1 MKFINEKTFIMKNQ
15 AVSVKYGVG
24 IGILL
29 IVYFFILS
37 IFDLHM
43 KPFLSMANMIFMG
56 IGIYSAIR
64 IYKTDHQKDNLKTF
78 TYQQGFRVGL
88 VTGFIATIIFSVFFA
103 IYVSNI
109 EPDFIPK
116 MTVKWDAGYDVG
128 VGTISFI
135 VFLMGLASTVV
146 LSLALMQIMKD
157 SWNTTPGKTY
167 TVGNTEEK

>member
-1 MKFINEKTFIMKNQ
+1 MKNQ

-29 IVYFFILS
+29 IAYFFILS

-43 KPFLSMANMIFMG
+43 KPFLSMVNMIFMG

-64 IYKTDHQKDNLKTF
+64 IYKTDHKKDNLKTF
-78 TYQQGFRVGL
+78 TYQQGFRVGV
-88 VTGFIATIIFSVFFA
+88 VTGFIATIIFSIFFA

-109 EPDFIPK
+109 EPDFIAK
-116 MTVKWDAGYDVG
+116 MMVNWDAGYDIG

-157 SWNTTPGKTY
+157 SWNTSTGKKY
-167 TVGNTEEK
+167 TVGDTEKK